1 MMKSGDGVLTVLGT
15 VQWAPLLTFQ
25 LDDAAM
31 KRWGWQCGSSSGG
44 AGTLS
49 PALGNHWV

>member
-1 MMKSGDGVLTVLGT
+1 
-15 VQWAPLLTFQ
+15 
-25 LDDAAM
+25 M